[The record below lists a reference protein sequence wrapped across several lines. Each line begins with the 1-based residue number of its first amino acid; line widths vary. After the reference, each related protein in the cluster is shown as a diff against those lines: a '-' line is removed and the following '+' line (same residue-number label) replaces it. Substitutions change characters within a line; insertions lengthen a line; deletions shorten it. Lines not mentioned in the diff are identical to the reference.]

1 MSYTKAAWSS
11 LPDARYLCA
20 EKHRGGGGVSSAK
33 NDVRV
38 GERVGMKAAWSLLP
52 DARYLC
58 AEKHRGG
65 GGVGSAKK
73 SVRVCERVGI
83 MAVQRNNSRP
93 GRQLTHTHRYT
104 HTHTH
109 THTHI
114 YTHSIHWSK

>member
-1 MSYTKAAWSS
+1 MQRNVYVSERAYTKAAWSS
-11 LPDARYLCA
+11 LPDARYL
-20 EKHRGGGGVSSAK
+20 R
-33 NDVRV
+33 
-38 GERVGMKAAWSLLP
+38 
-52 DARYLC
+52 

-114 YTHSIHWSK
+114 NTHSIHWSK